1 LRNKTFTK
9 LKYFEE
15 LKSESP
21 APPEIILNTDFYEIR
36 HYMLTRII
44 SGMIVLIRKVELITG
59 NKRLGNET
67 KQSQIENYVF

>member
-21 APPEIILNTDFYEIR
+21 APPEIILNAGFYEIR

-44 SGMIVLIRKVELITG
+44 SGMIVLIRKIELITG

>member
-36 HYMLTRII
+36 HYMLTRI
-44 SGMIVLIRKVELITG
+44 VLIRKIELITG